1 MALTPGLM
9 LSDRYRLTR
18 RIAVGGMGEVWA
30 ADDTRLARTVAVK
43 ILKSELSGD
52 PEFLDRFRSEAR
64 ITASLNHPGI
74 AAVYDYGEV
83 AIVPGGHADTAF
95 LVMELVVGEPLS
107 AVLARTGR
115 LTAART
121 LDVAAQSG
129 RALQAAHVMGLVHRD
144 IKPGNIMI
152 TPTGQVK
159 LTDFGI
165 AKVTDSV
172 PVTRTGMVMGTAQYL
187 SPEQAAG
194 REAVPASDTY
204 ALGVVAYECLAGRRP
219 FEADSPVAVAM
230 AHLRDMPPPL
240 PTDVPPP
247 VAALVLRMLVKDPNQ
262 RLVDGAAVATAVA
275 AVRSGGALPPPPVN
289 APATRV
295 MPPVAGPPVPSYQP
309 PSIAPSRPPA
319 ATPPPVRV
327 VPAVAR
333 RPAARRTALSVLL
346 TVLVLLLAGAAG
358 VLIDR
363 QAAPAPS
370 GSVLLPMPSGSAA
383 AGVAPVVLPDGS
395 GGRATPTG
403 VRASTSAGPSA
414 QTGSGSSRHSVGQ
427 GAAQPRS
434 GSDRA
439 AGVPPSVRVAADAG
453 PPAGVV

>member
-83 AIVPGGHADTAF
+83 AIVPGGRADTAF

-115 LTAART
+115 LTVART

-165 AKVTDSV
+165 AKVTDSA

-204 ALGVVAYECLAGRRP
+204 ALGVVTYECLAGRRP

-240 PTDVPPP
+240 PGDVPPP
-247 VAALVLRMLVKDPNQ
+247 VAALVLRMLVKDPAQ
-262 RLVDGAAVATAVA
+262 RLADGAAVASAVT
-275 AVRSGGALPPPPVN
+275 AVRSGGSLPPPPVD
-289 APATRV
+289 APATRM
-295 MPPVAGPPVPSYQP
+295 MPPVSVPPAPAAVVPPVT
-309 PSIAPSRPPA
+309 RPPVMA
-319 ATPPPVRV
+319 QPVRP
-327 VPAVAR
+327 VPVAR

-346 TVLVLLLAGAAG
+346 TILVLLLAGAAG

-363 QAAPAPS
+363 QAAPVPADPVRTLSSTGS
-370 GSVLLPMPSGSAA
+370 GPGAVSAGEVRAVEATEPGSAA
-383 AGVAPVVLPDGS
+383 SWSADPAVRTVSVSVPTAP
-395 GGRATPTG
+395 
-403 VRASTSAGPSA
+403 
-414 QTGSGSSRHSVGQ
+414 
-427 GAAQPRS
+427 AAA
-434 GSDRA
+434 GSDGA
-439 AGVPPSVRVAADAG
+439 PGVPPSVRVVARSPRTGGATG
-453 PPAGVV
+453 PDSER